1 MVKFQNSGHKP
12 IVISPQLEYG
22 TVKAS
27 GQMRTCRKVRGMVR
41 RLGRKLVVLDADS
54 TLIEN
59 EVIALLAAEAGSL
72 GLVSDI
78 TERAMRGELDF
89 SASLRER
96 VATLSGLTPDAIA
109 RVQSQVS
116 VTQGVP
122 ELIAAVQDE
131 GGWVCVVSGGFHEVL
146 DPVAHTLGLN
156 AWRANRLETAADG
169 SLTGSISGPVVDAA
183 AKAQAI
189 EDWAREGEFESE
201 DTVAIGDGAN
211 DLDMMSVAGLSIAFC
226 AKPIVRDRAD
236 VAIDVRDMRRAI
248 DLIGTSARS

>member
-1 MVKFQNSGHKP
+1 
-12 IVISPQLEYG
+12 
-22 TVKAS
+22 
-27 GQMRTCRKVRGMVR
+27 MVR

-59 EVIALLAAEAGSL
+59 EVISLLAAEAGSL
-72 GLVSDI
+72 RLVNDI
-78 TERAMRGELDF
+78 TERAMRGEVDF

-96 VATLSGLTPDAIA
+96 VATLSGLTPEAIA
-109 RVQSQVS
+109 RVQAQVS

-122 ELIAAVQDE
+122 ELIAAVHEE

-146 DPVAHTLGLN
+146 DPVAQTLGLN

-189 EDWAREGEFESE
+189 EDWAREGAFNSE

-226 AKPIVRDRAD
+226 AKPIVRERAD
-236 VAIDVRDMRRAI
+236 VAIDVRDMRHVL
-248 DLIGTSARS
+248 DLIGTSARR